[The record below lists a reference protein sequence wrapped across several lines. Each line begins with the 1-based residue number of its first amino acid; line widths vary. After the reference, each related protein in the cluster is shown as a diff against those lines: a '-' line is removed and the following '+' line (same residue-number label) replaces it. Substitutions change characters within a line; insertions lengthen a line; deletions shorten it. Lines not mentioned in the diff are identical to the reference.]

1 MNTLAALKREAINF
15 KWSLVATNSRWFSN
29 GIPEFLS
36 IYRKVLKVQ
45 SDRIAFETIKNGV
58 ISESWAILPKAKQV
72 DIVKDNSIDDAYF
85 VTFVDDANTFLK
97 YHLIKN

>member
-1 MNTLAALKREAINF
+1 MNTLTALKREAINF
-15 KWSLVATNSRWFSN
+15 KWSLVATNSRWFNN
-29 GIPEFLS
+29 GIPDFLS
-36 IYRKVLKVQ
+36 MYRKVLKVQ